1 MRVEKVD
8 HVAIAVRSLDAAC
21 RLFID
26 TLGGVFVSGGDSS
39 TRPIRT
45 VQLLLAG
52 TKIELVQSVAP
63 DTYVDRFI
71 EKHGEGFHH
80 MTILVDDIHAAVAR
94 LEADGYETVD
104 LDDSTP
110 AWSEA
115 YVRPRSAFGTLI
127 QLAQTDQGWDGP
139 YPGVTLAAALAGE
152 CVWEE
157 RGPVPRDSVSS

>member
-1 MRVEKVD
+1 VRVEKVD
-8 HVAIAVRSLDAAC
+8 HVAIAVRSLEAAS

-26 TLGGVFVSGGDSS
+26 TLGGEFISGGDSS
-39 TRPIRT
+39 RRPVRT
-45 VQLLLAG
+45 LQLRLAG
-52 TKIELVQSVAP
+52 TKIELIQSVVP

-71 EKHGEGFHH
+71 AKHGEGFHH

-94 LEADGYETVD
+94 LAADGYETVD

-115 YVRPRSAFGTLI
+115 YVRPRSGFGTLI

-139 YPGVTLAAALAGE
+139 YPGVTRETVLAGD
-152 CVWEE
+152 CVWQE
-157 RGPVPRDSVSS
+157 RGPVLRDSVVT